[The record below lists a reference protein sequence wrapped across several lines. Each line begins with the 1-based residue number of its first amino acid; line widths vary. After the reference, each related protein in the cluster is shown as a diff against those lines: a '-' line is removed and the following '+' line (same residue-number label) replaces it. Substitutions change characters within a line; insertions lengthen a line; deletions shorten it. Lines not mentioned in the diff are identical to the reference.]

1 MLTRSRSS
9 QMDKAKKTV
18 SDVARYVQDV
28 AKDERLRADLSSAI
42 GHGSKATDRLKK
54 DVEAGGAIYARLAA
68 DTKLRKSLRAMLDD
82 LDTASKRVQ
91 RKSSHRLRKIMLVL
105 GGALTAAV
113 AVPKL
118 RSWIRDERIGH
129 ERLET
134 SSEY

>member
-1 MLTRSRSS
+1 MTKTK
-9 QMDKAKKTV
+9 KAV
-18 SDVARYVQDV
+18 SDVARYAQEV

-42 GHGSKATDRLKK
+42 GHGSRASDRLRK
-54 DVEAGGAIYARLAA
+54 DIEAGGAIYARLAA

-105 GGALTAAV
+105 GGAIAAAV

-118 RSWIRDERIGH
+118 RSWVRDGRLRD

-134 SSEY
+134 SGDYS

>member
-91 RKSSHRLRKIMLVL
+91 RKSSHRPRKIMLVL
-105 GGALTAAV
+105 GGVLTAAV

-118 RSWIRDERIGH
+118 RSWIRDERIGD